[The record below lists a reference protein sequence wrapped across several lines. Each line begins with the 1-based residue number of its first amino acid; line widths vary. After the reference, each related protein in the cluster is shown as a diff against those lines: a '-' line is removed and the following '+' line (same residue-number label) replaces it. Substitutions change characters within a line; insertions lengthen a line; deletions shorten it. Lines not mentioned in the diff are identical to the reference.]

1 MPMNLNKPT
10 CPYSTQTSRSDQ
22 SELPLEK
29 RWCAD
34 ALYQNLQPAVSS
46 STTIDLQKDT
56 QVAWRNSVRCSGR
69 ARWRSLR
76 VIDARSANSVEE
88 SFDALLEH
96 LKCADTNLSA
106 ESFITVFPEFD
117 PDQAETRIWNHQ
129 LIRYAGYQAT
139 NGSVLGDPMNI
150 HLTQIAIDLGWQPPH
165 QRSRFDILPI
175 ILQFRGKLYLRPIP
189 KEYVAEVAIRHPEH
203 PGIESLGLRWYTIP
217 VVSDMLFASEQAIYP
232 AAPFSGH
239 YVSTEIAAR
248 NLADLKRYNQ
258 LPQVASAI
266 GLDPSKHAQFWI
278 DRALVALNEAVLW
291 SFEQAGYRIVD
302 QHTVSSEFANFC
314 NKEDRSQRVV
324 HGDWPWLIPP
334 MSGAAT
340 PIFFRSFEPKIE
352 LPNFLYQTL
361 PWNTP
366 SGQAALAASI

>member
-1 MPMNLNKPT
+1 MNPNKPT
-10 CPYSTQTSRSDQ
+10 ACPYSTQTSRPD
-22 SELPLEK
+22 LPEITVEK
-29 RWCAD
+29 RWSAD
-34 ALYQNLQPAVSS
+34 ELYTQLKPSLLSVSA
-46 STTIDLQKDT
+46 IDLQTDA
-56 QVAWRNSVRCSGR
+56 QGAWRNSVRCSGR

-76 VIDARSANSVEE
+76 VIDARSTNSVEE
-88 SFDALLEH
+88 CFDALFEH
-96 LKCADTNLSA
+96 LKRADANRST

-129 LIRYAGYQAT
+129 LIRYAGYQASD
-139 NGSVLGDPMNI
+139 GSVLGDPMNV

-175 ILQFRGKLYLRPIP
+175 ILQFRGKLHLRPIP
-189 KEYVAEVAIRHPEH
+189 KEYLAEITIRHPEH
-203 PGIESLGLRWYTIP
+203 PAIESLGLRWYAIP

-258 LPQVASAI
+258 LPQIAAAI
-266 GLDPSKHAQFWI
+266 GLDPSKHAKFWI

-291 SFEQAGYRIVD
+291 SFEGAGYRIVD
-302 QHTVSSEFANFC
+302 HHTVTSEFANFC
-314 NKEDRSQRVV
+314 KKEDRNQRTV

-334 MSGAAT
+334 MSSAST

-352 LPNFLYQTL
+352 LPNFLYQEL
-361 PWNTP
+361 PWNAP
-366 SGQAALAASI
+366 SGQAALAAST

>member
-302 QHTVSSEFANFC
+302 QHTVSSEFAKFC

>member
-1 MPMNLNKPT
+1 MNLDKPT
-10 CPYSTQTSRSDQ
+10 VCPYSTQTSGTDQ
-22 SELPLEK
+22 PGLPLEK
-29 RWCAD
+29 RWSAD
-34 ALYQNLQPAVSS
+34 ELCKRLQPPLSS
-46 STTIDLQKDT
+46 AAAIDLRKDA

-76 VIDARSANSVEE
+76 VIDARSVNSVEE
-88 SFDALLEH
+88 SFDALFEH
-96 LKCADTNLSA
+96 LKRADANRSA

-129 LIRYAGYQAT
+129 LIRYAGYSGS

-150 HLTQIAIDLGWQPPH
+150 RLTQIAIDLGWQPPH

-175 ILQFRGKLYLRPIP
+175 ILQFRGKLHLRPIP
-189 KEYVAEVAIRHPEH
+189 KEYVAEVTIRHPEY
-203 PGIESLGLRWYTIP
+203 PGIESLALRWYTIP

-232 AAPFSGH
+232 TAPFSGH

-258 LPQVASAI
+258 LPQIASAI

-291 SFEQAGYRIVD
+291 SF
-302 QHTVSSEFANFC
+302 
-314 NKEDRSQRVV
+314 
-324 HGDWPWLIPP
+324 
-334 MSGAAT
+334 
-340 PIFFRSFEPKIE
+340 
-352 LPNFLYQTL
+352 
-361 PWNTP
+361 
-366 SGQAALAASI
+366 

>member
-1 MPMNLNKPT
+1 MNPNKPT
-10 CPYSTQTSRSDQ
+10 ACPYSAQTSRTDQ
-22 SELPLEK
+22 PEITVETRWSADELCKQLKPSL
-29 RWCAD
+29 
-34 ALYQNLQPAVSS
+34 SS
-46 STTIDLQKDT
+46 ATAIDLQTDA
-56 QVAWRNSVRCSGR
+56 QGAWRNSVRCSGR

-88 SFDALLEH
+88 SFDALFEH
-96 LKCADTNLSA
+96 LKRADANRSA

-129 LIRYAGYQAT
+129 LIRYAGYQASD
-139 NGSVLGDPMNI
+139 GSVLGDPMNI

-175 ILQFRGKLYLRPIP
+175 ILQFRGKLHLRPIP
-189 KEYVAEVAIRHPEH
+189 KEYLAEVTIRHPEH
-203 PGIESLGLRWYTIP
+203 PAIESLGLRWYAVP
-217 VVSDMLFASEQAIYP
+217 VVSDMLFASEQAIYS

-258 LPQVASAI
+258 LPQVAAAI

-291 SFEQAGYRIVD
+291 SFERAGYRIVD
-302 QHTVSSEFANFC
+302 HHTVTSEFANFC
-314 NKEDRSQRVV
+314 KKEDRNQRTV

-334 MSGAAT
+334 MSSAST

-352 LPNFLYQTL
+352 LPNFLYQEL

-366 SGQAALAASI
+366 SGQAALAAST

>member
-1 MPMNLNKPT
+1 MNLNKPT
-10 CPYSTQTSRSDQ
+10 ACPYSTQTSRTDQ
-22 SELPLEK
+22 PELPLEK
-29 RWCAD
+29 RWSAD
-34 ALYQNLQPAVSS
+34 ELCKRLQPPISS
-46 STTIDLQKDT
+46 AAAIDLQKDA
-56 QVAWRNSVRCSGR
+56 QLAWRNSVRCSGR

-88 SFDALLEH
+88 SFDALFEH
-96 LKCADTNLSA
+96 LKRADANRSA
-106 ESFITVFPEFD
+106 ESFITVFPEFN

-129 LIRYAGYQAT
+129 LMRYAGYSGS

-150 HLTQIAIDLGWQPPH
+150 RLTQIAIDLGWQPPH

-175 ILQFRGKLYLRPIP
+175 ILQFRGKLHLRPIP
-189 KEYVAEVAIRHPEH
+189 TEYVAEVAIRHPEYL
-203 PGIESLGLRWYTIP
+203 GIESLGLRWYTIP

-232 AAPFSGH
+232 TAPFNGH

-258 LPQVASAI
+258 LPQIASAI
-266 GLDPSKHAQFWI
+266 GLDPSKPAQFWI

-302 QHTVSSEFANFC
+302 QHTVSAEFASFC
-314 NKEDRSQRVV
+314 NKEDRNERIV

-334 MSGAAT
+334 MSGAST

-352 LPNFLYQTL
+352 LPNFLYQTV

-366 SGQAALAASI
+366 SGQAALAAST

>member
-1 MPMNLNKPT
+1 MNPNKPT
-10 CPYSTQTSRSDQ
+10 ACPYSTQTSGTDQ
-22 SELPLEK
+22 PEITVEKLWSADELYK
-29 RWCAD
+29 R
-34 ALYQNLQPAVSS
+34 LKPTVSS
-46 STTIDLQKDT
+46 ATEIDLQKDA
-56 QVAWRNSVRCSGR
+56 QGAWRNSVRCSGR

-88 SFDALLEH
+88 SFDALFEH
-96 LKCADTNLSA
+96 LKRADANRGA

-139 NGSVLGDPMNI
+139 DGSVLGDPMSI

-175 ILQFRGKLYLRPIP
+175 ILQFRGKLHLRTIP
-189 KEYVAEVAIRHPEH
+189 KEYVAEVTIRHPEH
-203 PGIESLGLRWYTIP
+203 PGIESLGLRWYAIP
-217 VVSDMLFASEQAIYP
+217 FVSDMLFASEQAIYP

-258 LPQVASAI
+258 LPQVAAAI
-266 GLDPSKHAQFWI
+266 GLDPSKPAKFWI

-291 SFEQAGYRIVD
+291 SFERTGHRIVD
-302 QHTVSSEFANFC
+302 HHTVTSEFANFC
-314 NKEDRSQRVV
+314 KKEDRNQRTV
-324 HGDWPWLIPP
+324 HGDWSWLIPP
-334 MSGAAT
+334 MSSAST

-366 SGQAALAASI
+366 SGQAALAAST

>member
-1 MPMNLNKPT
+1 MNLNKPT

-34 ALYQNLQPAVSS
+34 ELYQNLQPAVSS

-56 QVAWRNSVRCSGR
+56 QLAWRNSVRCSGR

-88 SFDALLEH
+88 SFDALFEH
-96 LKCADTNLSA
+96 LKRADANRSA
-106 ESFITVFPEFD
+106 ESFITVFPEFN

-129 LIRYAGYQAT
+129 LIRYAGYSGS

>member
-1 MPMNLNKPT
+1 MNPDKPT
-10 CPYSTQTSRSDQ
+10 ACPYSTQTSGTDQ
-22 SELPLEK
+22 PEITVEKLWSADELCKKIKPS
-29 RWCAD
+29 
-34 ALYQNLQPAVSS
+34 VSS
-46 STTIDLQKDT
+46 ATEIDLQKDA
-56 QVAWRNSVRCSGR
+56 QEAWRNSVRCSGR

-88 SFDALLEH
+88 SFDALFEH
-96 LKCADTNLSA
+96 LKRADANRGA
-106 ESFITVFPEFD
+106 ESFITIFPEFD

-139 NGSVLGDPMNI
+139 DGSVLGDPMNI

-175 ILQFRGKLYLRPIP
+175 ILQFRGKLHLRPVP
-189 KEYVAEVAIRHPEH
+189 KEYVAEVTIRHPEH
-203 PGIESLGLRWYTIP
+203 PGIESLGLRWYAIP
-217 VVSDMLFASEQAIYP
+217 VVSDMLFASEQAIYS

-248 NLADLKRYNQ
+248 NFADLKRYNQ
-258 LPQVASAI
+258 LPQVASAM

-291 SFEQAGYRIVD
+291 SFERAGYRIVD
-302 QHTVSSEFANFC
+302 HHTVTSEFANFC
-314 NKEDRSQRVV
+314 KKEDRNQRKV

-334 MSGAAT
+334 ISGAST

-361 PWNTP
+361 PWKTP
-366 SGQAALAASI
+366 GGQAALAASA

>member
-1 MPMNLNKPT
+1 MNPNKPT
-10 CPYSTQTSRSDQ
+10 ACPYSTQTSRKD
-22 SELPLEK
+22 LPAITVEK
-29 RWCAD
+29 RWSAD
-34 ALYQNLQPAVSS
+34 ELCKQLQPSLSS
-46 STTIDLQKDT
+46 ATAIDLQTDA
-56 QVAWRNSVRCSGR
+56 QGAWRNSVRCSGR

-76 VIDARSANSVEE
+76 VIDARTANSVEE
-88 SFDALLEH
+88 CFDALFEH
-96 LKCADTNLSA
+96 LKRADANRSA
-106 ESFITVFPEFD
+106 ESFITVFPKFD
-117 PDQAETRIWNHQ
+117 PAQAETRIWNHQ
-129 LIRYAGYQAT
+129 LIRYAGYQT
-139 NGSVLGDPMNI
+139 NDGSVLGDPMNI

-175 ILQFRGKLYLRPIP
+175 ILQFSGKLQLRPIP
-189 KEYVAEVAIRHPEH
+189 KEYLAEVTIRHPEH
-203 PGIESLGLRWYTIP
+203 PAIESLGLRWYAVP

-258 LPQVASAI
+258 LPQVAAAI
-266 GLDPSKHAQFWI
+266 GLDPSKHTKFWI

-291 SFEQAGYRIVD
+291 SFEHAGYRIVD
-302 QHTVSSEFANFC
+302 HHTVTSEFSNFC
-314 NKEDRSQRVV
+314 KKEDRNQRTV

-334 MSGAAT
+334 MSGAST

-352 LPNFLYQTL
+352 LPNFLYQEL

-366 SGQAALAASI
+366 SGQAALAAST